1 MSSLL
6 CATIAWTDVPLI
18 DTIDI
23 QTVFGFV
30 DKNNGTECCLS
41 LNC

>member
-1 MSSLL
+1 MSSLF
-6 CATIAWTDVPLI
+6 CATIAWNDVPLI

-30 DKNNGTECCLS
+30 DKITGLS
-41 LNC
+41 AMSKS